1 MYAQVCTLPH
11 LPTLTLCLEL
21 SEEDLDSVPPC
32 LSSWGEPLSF
42 SQPSLAAFALAS
54 PLSHWDFFLLLF
66 FALLNYWNTVTFLK
80 SSRWKI
86 QAPPTLPIPA
96 PPYRTLLV
104 SSLFSKKAFGAGK
117 FRPSSAP
124 QGFVFC
130 EDLSQRALK
139 VLGDPW
145 LGLEWFVFSSSPL
158 HRLLQAHARLR
169 STVYLL
175 LFIPLC

>member
-1 MYAQVCTLPH
+1 M
-11 LPTLTLCLEL
+11 
-21 SEEDLDSVPPC
+21 
-32 LSSWGEPLSF
+32 
-42 SQPSLAAFALAS
+42 
-54 PLSHWDFFLLLF
+54 
-66 FALLNYWNTVTFLK
+66 TFLK

-124 QGFVFC
+124 QGFVFF
-130 EDLSQRALK
+130 EDLSQTALK

-145 LGLEWFVFSSSPL
+145 LGLEWFVFSSSTL
-158 HRLLQAHARLR
+158 HPLLQAQARLR

>member
-1 MYAQVCTLPH
+1 MQGREGDRGQRLPAQEVVLCMPRSVPPLPH
-11 LPTLTLCLEL
+11 LHTLTLSLES
-21 SEEDLDSVPPC
+21 SEEDMDSVPPC
-32 LSSWGEPLSF
+32 LPSWGEPLSF
-42 SQPSLAAFALAS
+42 SQPSLAAFALVV
-54 PLSHWDFFLLLF
+54 LSATGTFFFFWLLF

-80 SSRWKI
+80 SSSWKA

-124 QGFVFC
+124 HGFVFC

-145 LGLEWFVFSSSPL
+145 L
-158 HRLLQAHARLR
+158 RL
-169 STVYLL
+169 
-175 LFIPLC
+175 